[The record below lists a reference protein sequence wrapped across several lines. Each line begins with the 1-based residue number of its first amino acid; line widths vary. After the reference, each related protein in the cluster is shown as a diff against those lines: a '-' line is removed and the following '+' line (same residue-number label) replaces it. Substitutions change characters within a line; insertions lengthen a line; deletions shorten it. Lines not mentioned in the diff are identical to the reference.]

1 MELMRR
7 PADPVSQLP
16 TPPDG
21 NISTIRFHLA
31 DDGSYALVDGRQ
43 NLCPVVADSSPSSR
57 TAIGFNPTNL
67 K

>member
-43 NLCPVVADSSPSSR
+43 N
-57 TAIGFNPTNL
+57 
-67 K
+67 